1 MKINLLQKIILTFIV
16 ILCMLSTCVLA
27 TNNTNEQS
35 GNDILASY
43 ETNYQYTDSDLFL
56 FDTNIEISEIVDGN
70 VFAYGNSVKITGEIY
85 GNLFVFA
92 NSLDIAEE
100 AIIHGSVFTYATDI
114 TVSGIVS
121 DIYAM
126 SNNFSLKEDAI
137 LARNL
142 YLNSSNVSLSGQIS
156 RDAFINTE
164 NLSFENNDKVVV
176 KGNLNYTSKQ
186 EVQIPENSIGGTVNY
201 TPIKTNTENLILS
214 KIYSIL
220 TALVFSFVLIMLS
233 IWIVPNF
240 KTRACEIIS
249 KKSFKAFGIGLL
261 VFFGTIIASFILL
274 ISTYGFGASI
284 AVFAIVLLILCS
296 VISNTVFSIAIG
308 KLLANKFNF
317 TKNIAFVVLA
327 LVTVLV
333 IELVKLIPYIGG
345 PITFITTVIGLGIL
359 CINAYKRK
367 DLVEVKS
374 ED

>member
-92 NSLDIAEE
+92 NSLDIAKE

-126 SNNFSLKEDAI
+126 SNNFSLKGNAI

-142 YLNSSNVSLSGQIS
+142 YLNSGNVSLSGQIS
-156 RDAFINTE
+156 RDAFINTD
-164 NLSFENNDKVVV
+164 NLSFENNDKTIIE
-176 KGNLNYTSKQ
+176 GNLNYTSKQ
-186 EVQIPENSIGGTVNY
+186 EAQIPENSIGGTVNY

-220 TALVFSFVLIMLS
+220 TALVFSFAIIMLS
-233 IWIVPNF
+233 IWIAPNF
-240 KTRACEIIS
+240 KDRACEIIS
-249 KKSFKAFGIGLL
+249 KKGFKAFGIGLL
-261 VFFGTIIASFILL
+261 VFFGTIIASFMLL

-284 AVFAIVLLILCS
+284 AVFAIVLLILCL
-296 VISNTVFSIAIG
+296 VISNTVFSTAIG

-317 TKNIAFVVLA
+317 TPNIAFVVLA
-327 LVTVLV
+327 LATVLV

-345 PITFITTVIGLGIL
+345 PITFITAIIGFGIL

-367 DLVEVKS
+367 DLINKENN
-374 ED
+374 

>member
-92 NSLDIAEE
+92 NSLDIAKE

-126 SNNFSLKEDAI
+126 SNNFSLKGNAI

-156 RDAFINTE
+156 RDAFINID
-164 NLSFENNDKVVV
+164 NLSFGNNDKVVV

-233 IWIVPNF
+233 IWIAPNF
-240 KTRACEIIS
+240 KDRACEIIS

-261 VFFGTIIASFILL
+261 VLFGTIIASFILL
-274 ISTYGFGASI
+274 ISTYGFGSSI
-284 AVFAIVLLILCS
+284 AAFAIVLLILCL

-327 LVTVLV
+327 LATVLV

-345 PITFITTVIGLGIL
+345 SITFITAIIGLGIL

-367 DLVEVKS
+367 DLVNTENN
-374 ED
+374 

>member
-92 NSLDIAEE
+92 NSLDIAKE

-126 SNNFSLKEDAI
+126 SNNFSLKGNAI

-156 RDAFINTE
+156 RDAFINID
-164 NLSFENNDKVVV
+164 NLSFGNNDKVVV

-233 IWIVPNF
+233 IWIAPNF
-240 KTRACEIIS
+240 KDRACEIIS

-261 VFFGTIIASFILL
+261 VLFGTIIASFILL
-274 ISTYGFGASI
+274 ISTYGFGSSI
-284 AVFAIVLLILCS
+284 AAFAIVLLILCL
-296 VISNTVFSIAIG
+296 VISNTVFSMAIG

-327 LVTVLV
+327 LATVLV

-345 PITFITTVIGLGIL
+345 SITFITAIIGLGIL

-367 DLVEVKS
+367 DLVNTENN
-374 ED
+374 

>member
-1 MKINLLQKIILTFIV
+1 MNLLQKIILTFIV

-27 TNNTNEQS
+27 TNNTNEEA
-35 GNDILASY
+35 NTDILASY
-43 ETNYQYTDSDLFL
+43 ETNYQYTASDLFL

-126 SNNFSLKEDAI
+126 SNNFNLKEDAI

-156 RDAFINTE
+156 RDAFINTD
-164 NLSFENNDKVVV
+164 NLSFENNDKTIIE
-176 KGNLNYTSKQ
+176 GNLNYTSKQ
-186 EVQIPENSIGGTVNY
+186 EAQIPENSISGSVNY
-201 TPIKTNTENLILS
+201 TPVKTNTENLVLS
-214 KIYSIL
+214 KISSIIKVL
-220 TALVFSFVLIMLS
+220 IFSFAIIMLS
-233 IWIVPNF
+233 IWIAPKF
-240 KTRACEIIS
+240 KDSAYEIIS
-249 KKSFKAFGIGLL
+249 SKSFKAFGIGLL
-261 VFFGTIIASFILL
+261 VLFGTIIASFILL

-317 TKNIAFVVLA
+317 TQNIAFVVLA

-345 PITFITTVIGLGIL
+345 PITFITTIIGLGIL

-367 DLVEVKS
+367 DLINE
-374 ED
+374 ENN

>member
-1 MKINLLQKIILTFIV
+1 MKINLLQKILLTFIV

-35 GNDILASY
+35 SNDILASY
-43 ETNYQYTDSDLFL
+43 ETNYQYTASDLFL

-70 VFAYGNSVKITGEIY
+70 VFAYGTTVKITGEIY
-85 GNLFVFA
+85 GNLFIFA

-100 AIIHGSVFTYATDI
+100 AIIHGSVFTCATDI

-142 YLNSSNVSLSGQIS
+142 YLNSSNVSLLGQIS

-186 EVQIPENSIGGTVNY
+186 EAQIPDNSIGGTINY
-201 TPIKTNTENLILS
+201 SPIKTNTENLVLS
-214 KIYSIL
+214 KISSIIKVL
-220 TALVFSFVLIMLS
+220 IFSFAIIMLS
-233 IWIVPNF
+233 IWIAPNF
-240 KTRACEIIS
+240 KDRACEIIS

-261 VFFGTIIASFILL
+261 VFFGTIISSFILL
-274 ISTYGFGASI
+274 ISTYGFGANI
-284 AVFAIVLLILCS
+284 AVFAIVLLILCT

-317 TKNIAFVVLA
+317 TKNIAFVALA
-327 LVTVLV
+327 LATVLV
-333 IELVKLIPYIGG
+333 IELVKLIPYVGG
-345 PITFITTVIGLGIL
+345 PITFITTIIGLGIL

-374 ED
+374 EN

>member
-27 TNNTNEQS
+27 TNNTNEEA
-35 GNDILASY
+35 NTDILASY
-43 ETNYQYTDSDLFL
+43 ETNYQYTASDLFL

-126 SNNFSLKEDAI
+126 SNNFNLKEDAI

-345 PITFITTVIGLGIL
+345 PITFITTIIGLGIL

-367 DLVEVKS
+367 DLVNTENN
-374 ED
+374 

>member
-1 MKINLLQKIILTFIV
+1 MSNKNYLYVGVDVSLKSLMTCIQDISGENIFKPKKFSNDPDGVNKLLDT
-16 ILCMLSTCVLA
+16 ILC
-27 TNNTNEQS
+27 
-35 GNDILASY
+35 
-43 ETNYQYTDSDLFL
+43 
-56 FDTNIEISEIVDGN
+56 
-70 VFAYGNSVKITGEIY
+70 
-85 GNLFVFA
+85 FA

-142 YLNSSNVSLSGQIS
+142 YLNSSNVSLLGQIS

-186 EVQIPENSIGGTVNY
+186 EAQIPDNSIGGTINY
-201 TPIKTNTENLILS
+201 SPIKTNTENLVLS
-214 KIYSIL
+214 KISSIIKVL
-220 TALVFSFVLIMLS
+220 IFSFAIIMLS
-233 IWIVPNF
+233 IWIAPNF
-240 KTRACEIIS
+240 KDRACEIIS

-261 VFFGTIIASFILL
+261 VLFGTIIASFILL

-284 AVFAIVLLILCS
+284 AVFAIVLLILCL

-317 TKNIAFVVLA
+317 TKNIAFVALA
-327 LVTVLV
+327 LATVLV
-333 IELVKLIPYIGG
+333 IELVKLIPYVGG
-345 PITFITTVIGLGIL
+345 PITFITTIIGLGIL

-374 ED
+374 EN

>member
-92 NSLDIAEE
+92 NSLDIAKE

-126 SNNFSLKEDAI
+126 SNNFSLKGNGI

-233 IWIVPNF
+233 IWILPNF

-367 DLVEVKS
+367 DLVNTENN
-374 ED
+374 